1 MNAIEQWIKN
11 KMPYAEGV
19 TLYETLPSHNKVL
32 LKNFKKKESAL
43 LHEKLKYEL
52 KKYLVPVPKT
62 DKTYQN
68 GTNVLKSEKTDK
80 TYQNGTNFVQYI
92 AQTVTNEQ
100 TKQALYF
107 HELPEDLRPVLLEA
121 NTLFKEICLL
131 KVQLNDLPAH
141 AEIKAL
147 EIITAIAS
155 KRKQNANCWK
165 KLDYWQEHKTAPKEV
180 VSSFENVS
188 PAQLLRKEQ
197 YHYAAIS
204 KLETRLKANRIKIK
218 SVTNVAEHN
227 KLQRAI
233 AKQESNLIVKNDE
246 LLMIKK
252 LING

>member
-19 TLYETLPSHNKVL
+19 ILYETLPSHNKVL
-32 LKNFKKKESAL
+32 LKNFKKKQSAL

-52 KKYLVPVPKT
+52 KKYLVPVVVIKNATPEVEPKPK
-62 DKTYQN
+62 DI
-68 GTNVLKSEKTDK
+68 
-80 TYQNGTNFVQYI
+80 VQYI
-92 AQTVTNEQ
+92 EHVVVQEK

-107 HELPEDLRPVLLEA
+107 HELPEELRPVLLEA
-121 NTLFKEICLL
+121 NMLFKEICLL

-204 KLETRLKANRIKIK
+204 KLETRLKANRVKIK
-218 SVTNVAEHN
+218 SVTNVSEHN